1 VRDHQRGSRRCRVCL
16 WRDGRRLSGCM
27 ILMTTHLQKD
37 FFLTGEENCTLCW
50 IVGVEVLS
58 HLRWGMLCVLLGVYH
73 TLMWNRILQHGGR
86 GLLHVLL
93 WCLLRGR
100 LCRRMGKTTRVFQP
114 FEISDLGAM
123 MSVMDEL
130 TTKGTREYGFNIIS
144 PLAFIIII
152 SPLGVLVPLVLVAPS
167 GLVLWGLIPALTWVV
182 VILVSSFLL
191 GIVRWMG
198 WIGCIQLLKTLV
210 LLNNRGLNKIH
221 PRMRMWGSHGLWRTR
236 KWEVRILWW
245 Y

>member
-1 VRDHQRGSRRCRVCL
+1 
-16 WRDGRRLSGCM
+16 M
-27 ILMTTHLQKD
+27 ILTITRLQKD
-37 FFLTGEENCTLCW
+37 FFLTGEENCMLCW
-50 IVGVEVLS
+50 IVGVVVLS

-123 MSVMDEL
+123 VSVMTEL
-130 TTKGTREYGFNIIS
+130 TTKGTREDGFNIIS
-144 PLAFIIII
+144 PLAFVIIA
-152 SPLGVLVPLVLVAPS
+152 PLGVLVPLVLVAPS

-182 VILVSSFLL
+182 VIPVPSFLL
-191 GIVRWMG
+191 GIVRWMS
-198 WIGCIQLLKTLV
+198 WVGCIQLFKTLV
-210 LLNNRGLNKIH
+210 LLSSRRLNKIY
-221 PRMRMWGSHGLWRTR
+221 PRMWMWGSHGLWRTR
-236 KWEVRILWW
+236 KWEVWILWW
-245 Y
+245 YRSIRYIGRRSAFTSTIS